1 MKQNQELNRRQWLG
15 HAAGAA
21 ALLVAQSRPGNKP
34 PANVERLRGKR
45 E

>member
-21 ALLVAQSRPGNKP
+21 ALLVGALLAWGASHLGR
-34 PANVERLRGKR
+34 
-45 E
+45 